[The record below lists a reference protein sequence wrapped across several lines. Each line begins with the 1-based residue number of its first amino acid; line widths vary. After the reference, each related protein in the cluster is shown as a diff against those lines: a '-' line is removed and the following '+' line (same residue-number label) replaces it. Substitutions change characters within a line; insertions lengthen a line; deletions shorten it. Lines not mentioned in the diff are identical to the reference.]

1 MSNFK
6 GKLSLVDLRAREAKE
21 EMKAR
26 MDQEKYGKVS
36 PDEKQNTTELEYV
49 TGESWYNL
57 FFERAGLDKEW
68 YYTFLYVDM
77 VHCTIGREWACKII
91 SGD

>member
-26 MDQEKYGKVS
+26 MDQEKYDKDS

-49 TGESWYNL
+49 TGES
-57 FFERAGLDKEW
+57 
-68 YYTFLYVDM
+68 
-77 VHCTIGREWACKII
+77 
-91 SGD
+91 